1 MFKYMNTMTSPEQ
14 LDTPTLVELA
24 AEEAASFKLPQDWM
38 DTRMHREVYAVDG
51 ASTRDRDDAFM
62 LSSNGE
68 GHVLHVSIADTG
80 SFVSSSMPA
89 VTELASRR
97 LGTKYR
103 GSRAL
108 TPMMPRTLSE
118 RVFSL
123 SPNRHRPALTAH
135 IPIDH
140 EGTVFEPVITRE
152 AVMPHVLTYRGLQRA
167 IEDGSHEGQFTRLAE
182 VSKQLFERRHPD
194 KVGHFLEDEEGQE
207 LSSAEDHLGKF
218 VVQECMILMNTVI
231 ADYMHTRNIPGLYR
245 GHTQAGRYVRYSL
258 EPTAHRG
265 LNLSKYTHATSPLRR
280 FGDFVNL
287 SNIADHMDKAPA
299 YTYDRKTLATI
310 ANRLNG
316 VGESSQQPVFF
327 VEDAPVMIR
336 RGKNAELFAKL
347 TDLTIT
353 PDELA
358 YIFFAPVR
366 RNALESRQELRQQA
380 LDYVI
385 NNPRVAQKIVPEAI
399 HNEWV
404 KRDIPLNSNGKP
416 ISGSYMLT
424 TLTSEYILG
433 VARKKGATP
442 TALAIEVLGKAAGI
456 EINPIELT
464 QQFKVDAR
472 LEAALRDG
480 DKYLRAMQHKTD
492 IDYTVTATG
501 EGSTSVVTVFA
512 LVDGKRR
519 SRQGRGVNRKE
530 ALQSAATQLI
540 QDLQLVEYEPAAPV
554 KTRSRK
560 K

>member
-1 MFKYMNTMTSPEQ
+1 MTSPEQ
-14 LDTPTLVELA
+14 LDTTTLVELA

-38 DTRMHREVYAVDG
+38 DARMYRDVYAVDG
-51 ASTRDRDDAFM
+51 ASTRDRDDAFT
-62 LSSNGE
+62 LSTNEE

-97 LGTKYR
+97 LGTRYR

-108 TPMMPRTLSE
+108 APMMPRTLSE

-123 SPNRHRPALTAH
+123 NPNRHRPALTAH

-140 EGTVFEPVITRE
+140 EGVIFEPIVTRE
-152 AVMPHVLTYRGLQRA
+152 AVMPHALTYRGLQRA
-167 IEDGSHEGQFTRLAE
+167 IEDGSHEGQFSRLAE

-194 KVGHFLEDEEGQE
+194 KTGHFLEDEEGQE
-207 LSSAEDHLGKF
+207 IISAEGQLGKF
-218 VVQECMILMNTVI
+218 VVQECMILMNT
-231 ADYMHTRNIPGLYR
+231 ALANYMHDRNIPGLYR
-245 GHTQAGRYVRYSL
+245 GHTQAGKYVRYSL
-258 EPTAHRG
+258 EPTTHRG
-265 LNLSKYTHATSPLRR
+265 LNLPKYAHATSPLRR

-287 SNIADHMDKAPA
+287 SNIADYLDKTPS
-299 YTYDRKTLATI
+299 YTYDKKALATI

-327 VEDAPVMIR
+327 VEDVPVAIR
-336 RGKNAELFAKL
+336 RGKNAELFDKL
-347 TDLTIT
+347 AGEIIT

-366 RNALESRQELRQQA
+366 RNALDNRQELRQHA

-399 HNEWV
+399 HNEWI

-416 ISGSYMLT
+416 ISGSYILT
-424 TLTSEYILG
+424 TLTGEYILG
-433 VARKKGATP
+433 VTRKKDATP
-442 TALAIEVLGKAAGI
+442 TALAIEVLGKTAGI
-456 EINPIELT
+456 ELNPVELT

-472 LEAALRDG
+472 LNAALKDG
-480 DKYLRAMQHKTD
+480 DKYLRTMQGKTD
-492 IDYTVTATG
+492 IGYEAAFTGKGSACVATA
-501 EGSTSVVTVFA
+501 SVII
-512 LVDGKRR
+512 DGKRR
-519 SRQGRGVNRKE
+519 LRQGRGVNRKE
-530 ALQSAATQLI
+530 ALQNAATQLI
-540 QDLQLVEYEPAAPV
+540 QDLQLVEYEPTPV
-554 KTRSRK
+554 KGRTRK

>member
-1 MFKYMNTMTSPEQ
+1 MFKYINIMTIPEQ
-14 LDTPTLVELA
+14 LDTTTLVELA

-51 ASTRDRDDAFM
+51 ASTRDRDDGFT
-62 LSSNGE
+62 LSSNEE

-97 LGTKYR
+97 LGTMYR

-108 TPMMPRTLSE
+108 TPMIPRTLSE

-123 SPNRHRPALTAH
+123 NPNRHRPALTAH

-140 EGTVFEPVITRE
+140 EGNVFEPVVTRE
-152 AVMPHVLTYRGLQRA
+152 AVLPHVLTYRGLQRA
-167 IEDGSHEGQFTRLAE
+167 IEDGSYEGQFTRLAE
-182 VSKQLFERRHPD
+182 VSKQLFTRRHPD
-194 KVGHFLEDEEGQE
+194 KTGHFLEDEEGQE
-207 LSSAEDHLGKF
+207 ITSAESQLGKF

-231 ADYMHTRNIPGLYR
+231 AEYMHARNIPGLYR
-245 GHTQAGRYVRYSL
+245 GHTQAGKYVRYSL
-258 EPTAHRG
+258 EPAAHRG
-265 LNLSKYTHATSPLRR
+265 LNLPKYTHATSPLRR

-287 SNIADHMDKAPA
+287 SNIADHIDRSPS
-299 YTYDRKTLATI
+299 YTYDKKTLATV

-316 VGESSQQPVFF
+316 VGESSQQPIFF
-327 VEDAPVMIR
+327 VEDIPVAIR
-336 RGKNAELFAKL
+336 RGKNAELFDKL
-347 TDLTIT
+347 AGETIT

-366 RNALESRQELRQQA
+366 RNALDDRQELRQHA

-399 HNEWV
+399 HNEWI
-404 KRDIPLNSNGKP
+404 KRDIPLNNNGKP
-416 ISGSYMLT
+416 IAGSYMLT
-424 TLTSEYILG
+424 TLTGEYILG
-433 VARKKGATP
+433 VTRKKDATP

-456 EINPIELT
+456 ELNPVELT

-472 LEAALRDG
+472 LDTALKDG
-480 DKYLRAMQHKTD
+480 DKYLRGMDSKTN
-492 IDYTVTATG
+492 IGYVTEFTG
-501 EGSTSVVTVFA
+501 EGSACTATASV
-512 LVDGKRR
+512 LVDGKQRR
-519 SRQGRGVNRKE
+519 RQGRGVNRKE
-530 ALQSAATQLI
+530 ALQNAATQLI
-540 QDLQLVEYEPAAPV
+540 QDLQLVEYEPATPV
-554 KTRSRK
+554 KGRSRK